1 MKQIPECAVTS
12 GIVIARLKRACLR
25 MASRVRPT
33 SLLGKALSQ
42 WQALEVY
49 RDRGDTE
56 IDNNGV
62 ENAIPHRRWK
72 KELAFSVI

>member
-1 MKQIPECAVTS
+1 
-12 GIVIARLKRACLR
+12 

-62 ENAIPHRRWK
+62 ENANPHRFVGK
-72 KELAFSVI
+72 KNWLFIGAPEAGSKAANTRRSILLLYSPADG

>member
-1 MKQIPECAVTS
+1 
-12 GIVIARLKRACLR
+12 

>member
-1 MKQIPECAVTS
+1 
-12 GIVIARLKRACLR
+12 

-62 ENAIPHRRWK
+62 ENAIPNRRWK